1 VAIARRLHGS
11 VRRYACTLAILP
23 PDMPLSPLLAHLSSL
38 DASAQ
43 AAPNRQGGAAP
54 VFAAQGRLPGEVL
67 RVEVDGVGA
76 LTAPLTPALAE
87 ALHRASTPARFGRR
101 EQTLLDAAVRHTGE
115 IAADDVTL
123 LWSEGAFAA
132 LEREVASALGLEQ
145 LQASLH
151 NLLVYGQGQFFKPH
165 QDTEKRPGMVATL
178 VVVWASAHLGGAL
191 CVRHGGSEERF
202 ESQQLGQAATL
213 RWFAFYADCRH
224 EVLPVEEGW
233 RVALTFDLVLPRD
246 AAPTAMPADPGLVR
260 LLSAA
265 FETGQGPC
273 TATRVLLLDHEYTEH
288 GLRWHLLKAG
298 DRPRALALRA
308 AARVL
313 GLEVSLALAEV
324 HQTWTAT
331 FPDSGYRRRGGR
343 AADPVPDELIEDQ
356 LTLDFWV
363 DAQGQPQARRAL
375 HVDPALAWSLTDT
388 GPEHLVDEEYE
399 GYMGNYGETL
409 DYWYRRA
416 AVVLQSPLGAWR
428 SRFASDFDA
437 ALQELVMRARADA
450 DGPSPPALTSLVAAV
465 ADLLEARSRGRDGPD
480 SRFDDYAVIAARLP
494 AADLAMRVMRG
505 FGAAALVVDHVASI
519 AALQVARG
527 RPWLR
532 GLIAAWVGDMPVH
545 GHLGTGGGRGTA
557 FDAAALVAR
566 WLEAGLD
573 DAALDEVLTALLART
588 ERMATALEA
597 ASLARRQADAPLLLE
612 LTCDLAR
619 ALALAPRSRVS
630 LARLIEAVL
639 RRPASYPL
647 LSLVPLIEA
656 VGRDVAA
663 RTPAAASLLDRV
675 AAAHEAFLSMP
686 ARAPGDHALRGL
698 AWSCRC
704 ADCSTARQWA
714 ESASALPLVL
724 AVAESRRLHVQ
735 GVLESAAAPVAAQ
748 TIRQGS
754 PYKLQLNKPAD
765 LHAREQARRDA
776 VAATAAWLRRPHR

>member
-1 VAIARRLHGS
+1 
-11 VRRYACTLAILP
+11 
-23 PDMPLSPLLAHLSSL
+23 
-38 DASAQ
+38 
-43 AAPNRQGGAAP
+43 
-54 VFAAQGRLPGEVL
+54 
-67 RVEVDGVGA
+67 
-76 LTAPLTPALAE
+76 
-87 ALHRASTPARFGRR
+87 
-101 EQTLLDAAVRHTGE
+101 
-115 IAADDVTL
+115 
-123 LWSEGAFAA
+123 
-132 LEREVASALGLEQ
+132 
-145 LQASLH
+145 
-151 NLLVYGQGQFFKPH
+151 
-165 QDTEKRPGMVATL
+165 
-178 VVVWASAHLGGAL
+178 
-191 CVRHGGSEERF
+191 
-202 ESQQLGQAATL
+202 
-213 RWFAFYADCRH
+213 
-224 EVLPVEEGW
+224 
-233 RVALTFDLVLPRD
+233 
-246 AAPTAMPADPGLVR
+246 
-260 LLSAA
+260 
-265 FETGQGPC
+265 
-273 TATRVLLLDHEYTEH
+273 
-288 GLRWHLLKAG
+288 
-298 DRPRALALRA
+298 
-308 AARVL
+308 
-313 GLEVSLALAEV
+313 
-324 HQTWTAT
+324 
-331 FPDSGYRRRGGR
+331 
-343 AADPVPDELIEDQ
+343 
-356 LTLDFWV
+356 
-363 DAQGQPQARRAL
+363 
-375 HVDPALAWSLTDT
+375 
-388 GPEHLVDEEYE
+388 
-399 GYMGNYGETL
+399 
-409 DYWYRRA
+409 
-416 AVVLQSPLGAWR
+416 
-428 SRFASDFDA
+428 
-437 ALQELVMRARADA
+437 
-450 DGPSPPALTSLVAAV
+450 LTSLVAAV

-494 AADLAMRVMRG
+494 DADLAMRVMRG

-545 GHLGTGGGRGTA
+545 GHLGTGGGRGKA

-776 VAATAAWLRRPHR
+776 VAAALAWLTRPHR